1 MITNEDICRINACL
15 RKQFSKA
22 DLVLQSHSLRQDYK
36 ADNLDFVELAM
47 SLEEEFKVDIESL
60 KSKLFFAY
68 IKDNSLPKSQ
78 VAPNITTDLFIINS
92 YSNRLL

>member
-47 SLEEEFKVDIESL
+47 SLEEEFKVDIDDDVFFNLESIEDL
-60 KSKLFFAY
+60 YNFISTLLENTSKY
-68 IKDNSLPKSQ
+68 
-78 VAPNITTDLFIINS
+78 
-92 YSNRLL
+92 

>member
-22 DLVLQSHSLRQDYK
+22 DLVLHSHSLRQDYK

-47 SLEEEFKVDIESL
+47 SLEEEFKVDIDDDVFFNLESIEDL
-60 KSKLFFAY
+60 YNFISTLLENTSKY
-68 IKDNSLPKSQ
+68 
-78 VAPNITTDLFIINS
+78 
-92 YSNRLL
+92 

>member
-47 SLEEEFKVDIESL
+47 SLEEEFKVDIDDDVFFNLESIEDL
-60 KSKLFFAY
+60 YNFISDLLENTSKY
-68 IKDNSLPKSQ
+68 
-78 VAPNITTDLFIINS
+78 
-92 YSNRLL
+92 